1 MPAAKPLPRPRAS
14 RLRRKRVEP
23 PRARAIFSPMNPTA
37 HSTVF
42 ETAEGFCGIG
52 WNDRGITRFHLPM
65 RSRDAA
71 ARALLR
77 RTGEVAQAEPPA
89 AVAAVIAA
97 TRAYFAGETVDFT
110 AVALDPGPQ
119 EDFPARVYDHV
130 RRIPWGATTTYGAV
144 ARDLG
149 AGPEA
154 ARDVGQAMAKN
165 PLPLLVPCHRV
176 LAAGGRPGGFSAPGG
191 TDAKLR
197 MLALEGID
205 LTPPPPAQGTLALD

>member
-1 MPAAKPLPRPRAS
+1 
-14 RLRRKRVEP
+14 
-23 PRARAIFSPMNPTA
+23 MNPTT

-42 ETAEGFCGIG
+42 ETGEGFCGIG

-71 ARALLR
+71 ARALAR
-77 RTGEVAQAEPPA
+77 RTDAAPEADPTP
-89 AVAAVIAA
+89 AVANVIAA
-97 TRAYFAGETVDFT
+97 VRAYFAGEAVDL
-110 AVALDPGPQ
+110 AAIALDPGPQ
-119 EDFPARVYDHV
+119 EDFAARVYDHV
-130 RRIPWGATTTYGAV
+130 RRIPWGETTTYGAV
-144 ARDLG
+144 ARALG

-154 ARDVGQAMAKN
+154 ARDVGQAMARN

-191 TDAKLR
+191 TGAKLR

-205 LTPPPPAQGTLALD
+205 LTPPPPAQGSLPL